1 MIPLSRI
8 RTAAAVKAAFRGAGK
23 KLKDKELMVAQ
34 RLFLNDPTKPI
45 TFKST
50 FWKNSKDQLKTESSG
65 KCAYCEADTDVVAHG
80 DVEHYRPKSIYWW
93 LAYTYD
99 NYLFACQICN
109 QVYKSDNFP
118 ISGTLYPAPPVTA
131 AMTDMAIDGLCGNIS
146 PDPVDVLMDFKFTDY
161 LAAHRAEQA
170 LLLNP
175 YFDDPA
181 QFIAYAFDD
190 IKEEVTIVPVN
201 GAAKPYIKA
210 MEDFYGINRIELK
223 NLRFRVFTKF
233 RILKKSYPV
242 MPDPGLKAEIKA
254 QLDDMVSGRYTFAG
268 MNRYFDRVI

>member
-1 MIPLSRI
+1 MIPLLRI
-8 RTAAAVKAAFRGAGK
+8 RTDGAVKAAFRGAGK

-34 RLFLNDPTKPI
+34 RLFLTDATKPV

-50 FWKNSKDQLKTESSG
+50 FWKNSKPQLKIESSG

-118 ISGTLYPAPPVTA
+118 ISGIFYSAPPITA
-131 AMTDMAIDGLCGNIS
+131 VMTDTAIDGLCGKIS
-146 PDPVDVLMDFKFTDY
+146 PDPVAVLLEYRLSDY
-161 LAAHRAEQA
+161 LAAHRAEQP

-175 YFDDPA
+175 YFDDPT
-181 QFIAYAFDD
+181 QFIAYDFDD
-190 IKEEVTIVPVN
+190 IKEEVTIIPAN
-201 GAAKPYIKA
+201 NPAKPYIKA
-210 MEDFYGINRIELK
+210 MEDFYGINRVELK

-233 RILKKSYPV
+233 RILKKSHPV

-254 QLDDMVSGRYTFAG
+254 QLEDMKSAGYTFAG
-268 MNRYFDRVI
+268 MNRFFDQII

>member
-1 MIPLSRI
+1 MIALSRI
-8 RTAAAVKAAFRGAGK
+8 RTATAIKAAFRGAGK

-34 RLFLNDPTKPI
+34 RLFLNDTTKPV

-50 FWKNSKDQLKTESSG
+50 FWKASKDQLKIESAG
-65 KCAYCEADTDVVAHG
+65 KCAYCEADTEVVAHG
-80 DVEHYRPKSIYWW
+80 DVEHYRPKSVYWW

-118 ISGTLYPAPPVTA
+118 ISGALYPSPPVTA
-131 AMTDMAIDGLCGNIS
+131 VMTDLVIDGLCGNIS
-146 PDPVDVLMDFKFTDY
+146 PDPVHILLDYKLNDY

-175 YFDDPA
+175 YFDDPT

-190 IKEEVTIVPVN
+190 VKEEVTIVPAN
-201 GAAKPYIKA
+201 NAAKPYIKA

-242 MPDPGLKAEIKA
+242 MPDQGLKAEIKA
-254 QLDDMVSGRYTFAG
+254 QLDDMLSARYTFAG
-268 MNRYFDRVI
+268 MNRYFDHII